1 MAKVQQMLHLAVD
14 RALLRKLEKAINRS
28 GRTDLLLNL
37 STYLKK
43 SMKSGL
49 SKSEIEEI
57 EALIASLE

>member
-1 MAKVQQMLHLAVD
+1 MQQMLHLAVD

-37 STYLKK
+37 SAYLKK